1 MDEMTIDELEGILD
15 EVAERANDEWRKVTA
30 RAIQFLAGRGQ
41 EFTADDVWAL
51 IEPLGVTT
59 HEPNAMGAMF
69 NKARREGIIESD
81 GMYRPSCR
89 RNAHRRMVRVWR
101 AAR

>member
-1 MDEMTIDELEGILD
+1 MDQMGIDELEGILD
-15 EVAERANDEWRKVTA
+15 EVADRANKEWRAITM
-30 RAIQFLAGRGQ
+30 RAIQFLAGRGG

-51 IEPLGVTT
+51 IEPLGVST

-69 NKARREGIIESD
+69 NQAAREGIIESD

-89 RNAHRRMVRVWR
+89 RKAHRRMVRVWR
-101 AAR
+101 AAK

>member
-1 MDEMTIDELEGILD
+1 MESMSFDELEGILD
-15 EVAERANDEWRKVTA
+15 DVAERANREWRATA
-30 RAIQFLAGRGQ
+30 MRAIEFLAGRGV

-51 IEPLGVTT
+51 IEPTGVTT

-69 NKARREGIIESD
+69 NQAQREGIITSD

-89 RNAHRRMVRVWR
+89 RKAHRRMVRVWR
-101 AAR
+101 AAK